1 MAEKMVDVAVAELG
15 LKAPGMTAEYPL
27 EGQDELSG
35 YPLSKR
41 LGSLRNVVCEC
52 ELVTREEVERTVN
65 RIGTAYISDLQHRT
79 RLGMGPCQGG
89 FCTYR
94 ALGIIQ
100 DMGRVSAGESM
111 HILRDFLQRRFRGI
125 RPALWGT
132 QLREEQLV
140 ESIYLRILSMENE
153 DGI

>member
-1 MAEKMVDVAVAELG
+1 
-15 LKAPGMTAEYPL
+15 PL

-41 LGSLRNVVCEC
+41 LENLQDIVCEC
-52 ELVTREEVERTVN
+52 ELVKREAVEDAVN
-65 RIGTAYISDLQHRT
+65 RVGVRYISDIQHRT

-89 FCTYR
+89 FCAYR

-100 DMGRVSAGESM
+100 GMGRISIEESR
-111 HILRDFLQRRFRGI
+111 HLLEDFLQRRFRGI
-125 RPALWGT
+125 RPALWGA

-140 ESIYLRILSMENE
+140 EAMYLRILGMGEA
-153 DGI
+153 